1 MHTARIIGV
10 DYGTKRVGLALADPL
25 RLFAQPYGTYS
36 PADAETALHKLQ
48 REQGIDT
55 LVVGWPVNPQGTD
68 ETAVA
73 MVQPFITRVQNLL
86 PGVRIVKWDELFTS
100 HMAEAAIRSSGA
112 KRKGRRDKARV
123 DAAAAAI
130 ILQEYLDNPPRVR

>member
-1 MHTARIIGV
+1 MRTARIVGV

-25 RLFAQPYGTYS
+25 RLFAQPYGTFS
-36 PADAETALHKLQ
+36 PAEAEAALHKLHQ
-48 REQGIDT
+48 EQGIDA

-68 ETAVA
+68 ETAIV

-86 PGVRIVKWDELFTS
+86 PGVQIVKWDELFTS

-130 ILQEYLDNPPRVR
+130 ILQEYLDSQPATR